1 MRLADAGLLASDL
14 EPQRSLAMS
23 AAPDNG
29 RRSARR
35 FWIAL
40 RLRRATPGQGFFLRA
55 DTATDIIKGLPEAT
69 RQGMLDGTPLGRFAS
84 TWDIANAILF
94 LSSAESDF
102 ITGQQIVVDGGFSLK
117 AG

>member
-1 MRLADAGLLASDL
+1 LAAINTG
-14 EPQRSLAMS
+14 RSS
-23 AAPDNG
+23 AP
-29 RRSARR
+29 
-35 FWIAL
+35 
-40 RLRRATPGQGFFLRA
+40 
-55 DTATDIIKGLPEAT
+55 
-69 RQGMLDGTPLGRFAS
+69 GRFAS